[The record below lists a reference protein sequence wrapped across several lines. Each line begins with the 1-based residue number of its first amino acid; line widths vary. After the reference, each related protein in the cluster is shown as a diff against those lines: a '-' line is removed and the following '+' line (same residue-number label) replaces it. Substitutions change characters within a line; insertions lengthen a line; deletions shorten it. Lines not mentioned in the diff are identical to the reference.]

1 MVIYGSVTLIGVFK
15 SINEPLLV
23 IEPSTHTGI
32 LARLSGTDVNFALNM
47 LLMHHFPGPDGQP
60 LSRLSVKAAS
70 VLSGGAQQSGEL
82 VAGVWNLYNWP
93 AINSDCSLP
102 SGQTATEHWIWNE
115 GTPADIA
122 VFEGRRVI
130 LLGPAAYSRTW
141 PAQRTFSAMK
151 PELRIENVLSPGEV
165 REWLQKMVQSL
176 PGPPPVQA

>member
-1 MVIYGSVTLIGVFK
+1 MMQIPKPGAVWPAMVIYGSVTLVGVFK

-47 LLMHHFPGPDGQP
+47 LLMHHFPGLDGQP

-70 VLSGGAQQSGEL
+70 VLSSGAQQSGEL
-82 VAGVWNLYNWP
+82 VAGVWNLY
-93 AINSDCSLP
+93 
-102 SGQTATEHWIWNE
+102 
-115 GTPADIA
+115 
-122 VFEGRRVI
+122 
-130 LLGPAAYSRTW
+130 TW

-165 REWLQKMVQSL
+165 REWLQKMVQPL
-176 PGPPPVQA
+176 AGPPPVQA